1 MVRIYKNDIAYIVC
15 EVKIFKNDISIG
27 TTNSIINESYIK
39 QIIKDPSDNST
50 IISLEGSFSIIVNE
64 NYDDFIIEFFRPDPI
79 AINKQLAEGKQNKI
93 GFNILINNIMRI
105 VIFGI
110 KDDSLTSEEIKKS
123 LSKAFPNE
131 CGNIVAIET
140 SYIAGRE
147 NCESQD
153 SAFIR
158 ACKQLCVVCGDPT
171 EEEAFRGAFWKA
183 FFVDKAIEPIILK
196 TVATGPR
203 STREYNALKGMNAT
217 FLPKLAISALTTL
230 NEM

>member
-79 AINKQLAEGKQNKI
+79 AINKQLQV
-93 GFNILINNIMRI
+93 FNILINNIMRI

>member
-1 MVRIYKNDIAYIVC
+1 
-15 EVKIFKNDISIG
+15 
-27 TTNSIINESYIK
+27 
-39 QIIKDPSDNST
+39 
-50 IISLEGSFSIIVNE
+50 
-64 NYDDFIIEFFRPDPI
+64 
-79 AINKQLAEGKQNKI
+79 
-93 GFNILINNIMRI
+93 MRI

-140 SYIAGRE
+140 SYIAERE

-203 STREYNALKGMNAT
+203 LTREYNALKGMNAT